1 MSSSIDERVVEMK
14 FDNAAFERGVQTTLK
29 SLEALNKG
37 MKLDGASKGLND
49 LSTAASRFSLGN
61 ITQGVDNISSKF
73 TAMSAIAL
81 GALASIGAKAAQVG
95 INLAKNFTISPLKDG
110 LQEYE
115 TNLNA
120 IQTILANTQAAGTN
134 LGQVNSALNDL
145 NKYSDQTIYNFSQMA
160 KNIGTFTAAGVDLK
174 TATSSIKGIAN
185 LAALSG
191 SNSEQAS
198 TAMYQLSQAISAGK
212 VSLQDWNSVV
222 NAGMGG
228 TVFQRALAQN
238 AVAMGTLGKN
248 AVKLSG
254 PMKNATI
261 NGQSFRESITAKPGE
276 KSWLTSDVLTRTLG
290 QFTGD
295 LSAAQLKAQG
305 FNAAQIKA
313 IRAQAATA
321 HDAATQ
327 VKTATQLFGTLKEAA
342 GSGWAQTWQLIFGDF
357 DEAKKLFTG
366 VNNVLGGFI
375 QSSAQA
381 RNKVLGDW
389 KALGGRT
396 ALIDTIS
403 TSFKFLMQVIKPIKD
418 AFRQIFPPVTGKMLL
433 DLTKLLQDFAHHLK
447 MGADT
452 ADKVKRTFAGVFAIF
467 DIGIQVVKKI
477 AGVITRVFGAF
488 GDGQSHVL
496 DFTAN
501 LGDWLVKLDNAIKKG
516 EGFTNFFKKVG
527 DVLVGAIAAVKEFG
541 KWVSVIFDKIG
552 NVDTSGF
559 DRIQKRF
566 EPLGSLGKVLA
577 AVWSRI
583 AGILKG
589 VATAFA
595 PLASKFGE
603 FFRNLGS
610 TIADSF
616 GNIDYNMVL
625 DTINTGLLAGITLLL
640 KKFIDNGLNINIKK
654 GGGGGILNTI
664 KESLGGLTSTLQTMQ
679 STLKAMT
686 LLQIA
691 AAVGIL
697 AASVVAIAGINSGDL
712 TKALTAISVMF
723 VQLSVSM
730 LALSKIDPAKGSG
743 QLILIASA
751 LRILTSSVVALSSLS
766 WQDLAKGLTGVTA
779 LLGTLVVTANLMP
792 DGKKMASAGLGLMA
806 MAGAVRILVGAVTQL
821 SGLTWEEMA
830 KGLAGVGGLLLSLAL
845 FTKLQDANAG
855 GISSGIGLVLLATG
869 IKILADAMSVFV
881 GFSWD
886 EIGRGLA
893 GMAGGLALM
902 AGALAV
908 LPPSS
913 ILSAAAIFVV
923 AASLKMVADAISQMG
938 NLSWDVIQKGLIT
951 MGSALGIIA
960 IALNAM
966 TAALPGAA
974 AFAVTAVAIGLVV
987 TALQA
992 FGNMSVDQIA
1002 KSLIMLGGSLAI
1014 IAIALGAMTEA
1025 LPGAAALVVAAAAI
1039 ALMAPALQALG
1050 NMSMAEIGKSLLMLA
1065 GVFVVLGLAALVLTP
1080 VIPSLLGLGLAVTL
1094 LGVGMLAAGAGIL
1107 LFSVGL
1113 TALGVAGA
1121 AATAGIVALV
1131 SGLIGLIPMVA
1142 EQLGIAIVVFAKVIA
1157 TSGPAITAAIATVMN
1172 ALLDAVIQTI
1182 PKLGQAFMTLLSTV
1196 LGILIRA
1203 VPLLVNAGYMILTGL
1218 LNGIAKKIPG
1228 VVTAA
1233 TNVIVAFINSL
1244 AKNSLRIINAGVKF
1258 ILDFINGLAKA
1269 IRDHSAEVGAAGAN
1283 LATAIV
1289 EGMGKGLT
1297 AGVSTVVE
1305 KAKNLAKSALDA
1317 AKNILGIHSP
1327 SKEFEKIG
1335 RFVNDGFV
1343 KGLDGNKAQVANAF
1357 NNLKQMLSDTMK
1369 SSAKDISD
1377 NEARLNK
1384 LTKARK
1390 KDIAAINKTR
1400 AALAQARV
1408 EHAKEAAALAQLNK
1422 MTASDKKLQ
1431 SLAAQQDA
1439 IAAKLDA
1446 ANQKLADAI
1455 KTRDDYNKSVHDE
1468 FDNLPTVSA
1477 DTKLTDYVDQ
1487 LKKQIADTQSFTTA
1501 IQKLRTL
1508 GLNDEIYKD
1517 LIAKGVDAL
1526 PFVNQLLAGGAAAV
1540 KDVNSLSGQLESAA
1554 STLGNSASK
1563 ALYQAAVDSAAGLV
1577 KGLQNQSAAI
1587 EAQMDK
1593 IAQAMIKS
1601 IKKALGIK
1609 SPSREFMKVGG
1620 FSAEGLAVGLKQSS
1634 AIAEKAAEEV
1644 GHDTIQSLRK
1654 SISGLSSMV
1663 TDNLDLNPTIK
1674 PILDLTDVQKNAAS
1688 LQTLLP
1694 DGSLSV
1700 KSAYLK
1706 AKDLSATQQGEVAV
1720 ATAQTAT
1727 ASPGITYNQYN
1738 NSPKALSSV
1747 DIYRQ
1752 TKNQLSKVKG
1762 GLPK

>member
-1 MSSSIDERVVEMK
+1 
-14 FDNAAFERGVQTTLK
+14 
-29 SLEALNKG
+29 
-37 MKLDGASKGLND
+37 
-49 LSTAASRFSLGN
+49 
-61 ITQGVDNISSKF
+61 
-73 TAMSAIAL
+73 
-81 GALASIGAKAAQVG
+81 
-95 INLAKNFTISPLKDG
+95 
-110 LQEYE
+110 
-115 TNLNA
+115 
-120 IQTILANTQAAGTN
+120 
-134 LGQVNSALNDL
+134 
-145 NKYSDQTIYNFSQMA
+145 
-160 KNIGTFTAAGVDLK
+160 
-174 TATSSIKGIAN
+174 
-185 LAALSG
+185 
-191 SNSEQAS
+191 
-198 TAMYQLSQAISAGK
+198 
-212 VSLQDWNSVV
+212 
-222 NAGMGG
+222 
-228 TVFQRALAQN
+228 
-238 AVAMGTLGKN
+238 
-248 AVKLSG
+248 
-254 PMKNATI
+254 
-261 NGQSFRESITAKPGE
+261 
-276 KSWLTSDVLTRTLG
+276 
-290 QFTGD
+290 
-295 LSAAQLKAQG
+295 
-305 FNAAQIKA
+305 
-313 IRAQAATA
+313 
-321 HDAATQ
+321 
-327 VKTATQLFGTLKEAA
+327 
-342 GSGWAQTWQLIFGDF
+342 
-357 DEAKKLFTG
+357 
-366 VNNVLGGFI
+366 
-375 QSSAQA
+375 
-381 RNKVLGDW
+381 
-389 KALGGRT
+389 
-396 ALIDTIS
+396 
-403 TSFKFLMQVIKPIKD
+403 
-418 AFRQIFPPVTGKMLL
+418 
-433 DLTKLLQDFAHHLK
+433 
-447 MGADT
+447 
-452 ADKVKRTFAGVFAIF
+452 
-467 DIGIQVVKKI
+467 
-477 AGVITRVFGAF
+477 
-488 GDGQSHVL
+488 
-496 DFTAN
+496 
-501 LGDWLVKLDNAIKKG
+501 
-516 EGFTNFFKKVG
+516 
-527 DVLVGAIAAVKEFG
+527 
-541 KWVSVIFDKIG
+541 
-552 NVDTSGF
+552 
-559 DRIQKRF
+559 
-566 EPLGSLGKVLA
+566 
-577 AVWSRI
+577 
-583 AGILKG
+583 
-589 VATAFA
+589 
-595 PLASKFGE
+595 
-603 FFRNLGS
+603 
-610 TIADSF
+610 
-616 GNIDYNMVL
+616 
-625 DTINTGLLAGITLLL
+625 
-640 KKFIDNGLNINIKK
+640 
-654 GGGGGILNTI
+654 
-664 KESLGGLTSTLQTMQ
+664 
-679 STLKAMT
+679 
-686 LLQIA
+686 
-691 AAVGIL
+691 
-697 AASVVAIAGINSGDL
+697 
-712 TKALTAISVMF
+712 
-723 VQLSVSM
+723 
-730 LALSKIDPAKGSG
+730 
-743 QLILIASA
+743 
-751 LRILTSSVVALSSLS
+751 
-766 WQDLAKGLTGVTA
+766 
-779 LLGTLVVTANLMP
+779 
-792 DGKKMASAGLGLMA
+792 
-806 MAGAVRILVGAVTQL
+806 
-821 SGLTWEEMA
+821 
-830 KGLAGVGGLLLSLAL
+830 
-845 FTKLQDANAG
+845 
-855 GISSGIGLVLLATG
+855 
-869 IKILADAMSVFV
+869 
-881 GFSWD
+881 
-886 EIGRGLA
+886 
-893 GMAGGLALM
+893 
-902 AGALAV
+902 
-908 LPPSS
+908 
-913 ILSAAAIFVV
+913 
-923 AASLKMVADAISQMG
+923 
-938 NLSWDVIQKGLIT
+938 
-951 MGSALGIIA
+951 
-960 IALNAM
+960 
-966 TAALPGAA
+966 
-974 AFAVTAVAIGLVV
+974 
-987 TALQA
+987 
-992 FGNMSVDQIA
+992 
-1002 KSLIMLGGSLAI
+1002 
-1014 IAIALGAMTEA
+1014 
-1025 LPGAAALVVAAAAI
+1025 
-1039 ALMAPALQALG
+1039 
-1050 NMSMAEIGKSLLMLA
+1050 
-1065 GVFVVLGLAALVLTP
+1065 
-1080 VIPSLLGLGLAVTL
+1080 
-1094 LGVGMLAAGAGIL
+1094 
-1107 LFSVGL
+1107 
-1113 TALGVAGA
+1113 
-1121 AATAGIVALV
+1121 
-1131 SGLIGLIPMVA
+1131 
-1142 EQLGIAIVVFAKVIA
+1142 
-1157 TSGPAITAAIATVMN
+1157 MN